1 MLFYQLQLHFLEPIP
16 LQSHCRLKIMRHGQ
30 SPGERRVGLRQLLA
44 NLVSLQNP
52 TPDQLGILRDHDQ

>member
-1 MLFYQLQLHFLEPIP
+1 
-16 LQSHCRLKIMRHGQ
+16 MRHGQ
-30 SPGERRVGLRQLLA
+30 LPEERRVGLRQLLA